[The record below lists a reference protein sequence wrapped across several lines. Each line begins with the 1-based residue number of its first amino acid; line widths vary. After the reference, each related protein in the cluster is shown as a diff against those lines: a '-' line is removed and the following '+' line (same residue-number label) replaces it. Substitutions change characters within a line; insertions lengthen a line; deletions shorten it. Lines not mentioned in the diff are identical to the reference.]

1 MFRLGFYCNDWGY
14 METLQR
20 FSGHDL
26 GASFRAMT
34 DWDSDL
40 LMRPVQLTWL
50 VLAFQV
56 FGRNAIPYHIVVSA
70 VIAIVA
76 VLLYLTLRELRS
88 GRWLALSIALVF
100 GVLPHYSTDKVWISA
115 NQAGLCM
122 AFALFGIYSLS
133 KSLRPSERHSTTWMV
148 LAVSAFILSFLSYE
162 VALGLIAAS
171 AWTIGVRKYIEAH
184 RSFKG
189 GWKFLACLAGT
200 TALLAL
206 MLLAKYHMQRKVTY
220 HHHLFSRLGLLSR
233 HAMAQAVLFNF
244 WTYGLHMPSF
254 LLRLYRDS
262 ALNLAALGAA
272 AAIAAAVMAYLWRSM
287 EPAAIPRR
295 LACLWLIVIGFV
307 LFALGYA
314 LFFHSP
320 FMEFNSQE
328 YGNRV
333 VIASAL
339 GAAFVLVAVAGLVC
353 SIVKS
358 GALRVRAFSIVI
370 GLICGVNSLA
380 ACGIAHYWV
389 DAAQRQSAVL
399 KSVSANVH
407 ALPHDSVLLLDGFCL
422 NPGPVPVFYSDYDT
436 TTRLHFAF
444 GDDSL
449 TGDVIASD
457 AQFEPQGVDGDV
469 EGQYPYGD
477 RLFIYNVQHKYLA
490 ALPSQAAA
498 NQYLQAMRSAGSNGC
513 PAA

>member
-162 VALGLIAAS
+162 VALGSIAAS

-189 GWKFLACLAGT
+189 GWKFLACL
-200 TALLAL
+200 
-206 MLLAKYHMQRKVTY
+206 
-220 HHHLFSRLGLLSR
+220 
-233 HAMAQAVLFNF
+233 
-244 WTYGLHMPSF
+244 P
-254 LLRLYRDS
+254 
-262 ALNLAALGAA
+262 
-272 AAIAAAVMAYLWRSM
+272 
-287 EPAAIPRR
+287 EPLP
-295 LACLWLIVIGFV
+295 C
-307 LFALGYA
+307 
-314 LFFHSP
+314 SP
-320 FMEFNSQE
+320 
-328 YGNRV
+328 
-333 VIASAL
+333 
-339 GAAFVLVAVAGLVC
+339 
-353 SIVKS
+353 
-358 GALRVRAFSIVI
+358 
-370 GLICGVNSLA
+370 
-380 ACGIAHYWV
+380 
-389 DAAQRQSAVL
+389 
-399 KSVSANVH
+399 
-407 ALPHDSVLLLDGFCL
+407 
-422 NPGPVPVFYSDYDT
+422 
-436 TTRLHFAF
+436 
-444 GDDSL
+444 
-449 TGDVIASD
+449 
-457 AQFEPQGVDGDV
+457 
-469 EGQYPYGD
+469 
-477 RLFIYNVQHKYLA
+477 
-490 ALPSQAAA
+490 
-498 NQYLQAMRSAGSNGC
+498 
-513 PAA
+513 